1 MCIRDRLHT
10 YVYLRLA
17 PEVEVETDKPEE
29 MPPDMQQ
36 VSDELVVKTY
46 WMPLDSNILPDTLGD
61 LKSEQTLENG
71 EVVKAYH
78 LYKIHYSQDGK
89 IDKVYIK
96 SRQVRQSNGIM
107 TTQFVVTTPGRII
120 LNQTIQSVL

>member
-1 MCIRDRLHT
+1 
-10 YVYLRLA
+10 
-17 PEVEVETDKPEE
+17 
-29 MPPDMQQ
+29 
-36 VSDELVVKTY
+36 
-46 WMPLDSNILPDTLGD
+46 MPLDSNILPDTLGN

-78 LYKIHYSQDGK
+78 LYKIHYSQEGK